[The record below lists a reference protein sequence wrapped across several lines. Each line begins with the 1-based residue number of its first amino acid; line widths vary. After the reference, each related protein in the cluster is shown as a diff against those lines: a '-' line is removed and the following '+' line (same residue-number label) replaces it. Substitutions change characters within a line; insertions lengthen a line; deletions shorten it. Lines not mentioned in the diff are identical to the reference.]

1 MRRARWRWLALVS
14 VVAVVGAAC
23 GGGDGG
29 GGGGGDGPLAGTTI
43 TFSMSLADTEKPA
56 VQEALDM
63 FQEQTGAR
71 VNLTAITAQDL
82 PQKLTV
88 EVNSGNHTVH
98 LFAQDNLALA
108 TLVEEDLVED
118 LSDVQL
124 PDGLIQA
131 VLPQQFDGKQFFLPN
146 RVNVRVSYANNA
158 RFQEAGVEPPTTVD
172 ELVSVAE
179 ALKEAAGGPKMTLS
193 LASEPDTG
201 PLGVTISEW
210 IVSHGGDPAILND
223 EGSVEAFTVLQ
234 QLWQDEL
241 LAQESLQAKFDTEID
256 YLQGETAWYATNWPF
271 TSADLAAQGL
281 LQEFTV
287 YEGWAG
293 PARAAHVIGG
303 DVLGIPR
310 GVSGKEKEA
319 ALELAQFLM
328 SKEVQEI
335 FVEGNAWPPI
345 RADALGVVT
354 EEQKT
359 TYDAV
364 QAALEDGFFRP
375 NVVYWS
381 DIEAAMNEA
390 IQRIMIQGQDV
401 QTVLDELNQQ
411 IADAAEAK
419 GAEYP
424 PSEPTV

>member
-1 MRRARWRWLALVS
+1 
-14 VVAVVGAAC
+14 
-23 GGGDGG
+23 
-29 GGGGGDGPLAGTTI
+29 
-43 TFSMSLADTEKPA
+43 
-56 VQEALDM
+56 
-63 FQEQTGAR
+63 
-71 VNLTAITAQDL
+71 
-82 PQKLTV
+82 
-88 EVNSGNHTVH
+88 VNSGNHTVH

-108 TLVEEDLVED
+108 TLVEENLVED

-124 PDGLIQA
+124 PDGLIEA
-131 VLPQQFDGKQFFLPN
+131 VLPQQFDGKQYFLPN

-158 RFQEAGVEPPTTVD
+158 RFQEAAVQPPTTVD
-172 ELVSVAE
+172 QFVSVAQ
-179 ALKEAAGGPKMTLS
+179 ALKEAAGGQPKVTLS

-234 QLWQDEL
+234 QLWQDDL
-241 LAQESLQAKFDTEID
+241 VAQESLQAKFDTEID
-256 YLQGETAWYATNWPF
+256 YLQGETAWFATNWPF
-271 TSADLAAQGL
+271 TSANLAEQGL

-390 IQRIMIQGQDV
+390 IQRIMIQGEDV

-411 IADAAEAK
+411 IASAAEDK